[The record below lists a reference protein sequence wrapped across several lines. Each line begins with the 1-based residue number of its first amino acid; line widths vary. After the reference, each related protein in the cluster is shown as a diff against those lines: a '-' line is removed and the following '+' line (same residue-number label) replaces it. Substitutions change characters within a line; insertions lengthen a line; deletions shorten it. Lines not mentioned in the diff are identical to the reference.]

1 MPSFSRRA
9 RRAFTLIELLVV
21 IAIIAVLV
29 GLLLPAVQKVRE
41 AAARSSCQN
50 NLKQIGLAVQQYH
63 DTYGKF
69 PYARSGGGQNRH
81 TWALLVLPYLEQ
93 ENVFNIYKSTI
104 TGVTQTDG
112 VNNHT
117 STDPQIVT
125 ARGAQVKVFNC
136 PSRRGAGAALSPIT
150 SPNTAGVTGT
160 PSDYAACAGDSTTVP
175 AGGGTNG
182 VFQLVN
188 TNHTRVSVKVTD
200 IKDGASNTL
209 MVGEKH
215 IQLTGLNAYD
225 QDGMIFSGSE
235 TMTAV
240 RAAGPGREL
249 ALTNTDTPLTQ
260 FGSWHTGL
268 VQFVFGDGS
277 VRGVRTSVPGSTL
290 ALLANKDDGQVI
302 PSYD

>member
-1 MPSFSRRA
+1 MTRLPSRRS
-9 RRAFTLIELLVV
+9 AFTLIELLVV

-41 AAARSSCQN
+41 SAARSSCQN
-50 NLKQIGLAVQQYH
+50 NLKQIGIALQQYH

-81 TWALLVLPYLEQ
+81 TWALLILPNLEQ
-93 ENVFNIYKSTI
+93 ENVFNIYKEPI
-104 TGVTQTDG
+104 AGVNQTDG

-117 STDPQIVT
+117 STDPQVVT
-125 ARGAQVKVFNC
+125 ARGAQVKVYSC
-136 PSRRGAGAALSPIT
+136 PSRRGGGTALSPIT
-150 SPNTAGVTGT
+150 DPNTAGVTGT
-160 PSDYAACAGDSTTVP
+160 PSDYAACAGETTAVTG
-175 AGGGTNG
+175 AGTNG

-188 TNHTRVSVKVTD
+188 SNHTRVSVQIKD
-200 IKDGASNTL
+200 IKDGTTNTIL
-209 MVGEKH
+209 VGEKH
-215 IQLTGLNAYD
+215 IQLNSLNHYA

-235 TMTAV
+235 TMTYV

-260 FGSWHTGL
+260 FGSWHTGV

-277 VRGVRTSVPGSTL
+277 VRGLRTSVPGSTL
-290 ALLANKDDGQVI
+290 ALLANRDDGLVV
-302 PSYD
+302 PSLD